1 MTIVARSH
9 GNVLKSALLMA
20 SIALAF
26 TLSVNA
32 HAKDFQLM
40 EATIQD
46 VQDAYKAKTLTARQL
61 VQMYLDRVAAYD
73 QKGPGINAV
82 ISLNP
87 TALVE
92 ADKLDA
98 AYAKSGP
105 VGPLH
110 GIPVFL
116 KDQFDAAGMPS
127 TLGSVLLK
135 DFKPARDAFV
145 TAQLRKA
152 GAIILGKNTLGELG
166 GGDSYG
172 SLFGATRNPYAPD
185 RTVGGSSGG
194 TGAAV
199 AANYSTIG
207 VGEEGSSSIRRPSA
221 WNNVVGMRPSQGLVS
236 RGGMWDGWP
245 SIFGS
250 LGPMARTVT
259 DEAKLLDVMVGYDP
273 EDPATAYGV
282 GHIPEG
288 GFAKSLDKNALKGA
302 RIGVIHQVL
311 SNNSEPDSDDFKKV
325 DAAYKKAVAEMQAAG
340 ATIIDVALP
349 DALKLLA
356 KRASGPTETED
367 SWNGYFNRNA
377 KDAPYKSRAEMYS
390 AENVAKV
397 PKLSTRQGSM
407 GEGSSRANATL
418 TPEQKHYEYLTAR
431 ETLMTS
437 LLKLMAD
444 NKLDAVV
451 HKSTEHQP
459 NLIKEATT
467 PPYAATRGVISLNT
481 FLVYVPVV
489 SVPAGF
495 TADNLPIGLIF
506 LGRPYSDAKMLSLAY
521 SYEQATHHRK
531 SPVST
536 PALAMK

>member
-1 MTIVARSH
+1 MTSPAISRIVASLIATS
-9 GNVLKSALLMA
+9 VLGAG
-20 SIALAF
+20 LA
-26 TLSVNA
+26 N
-32 HAKDFQLM
+32 AKDFSLI
-40 EATIQD
+40 EATIDD
-46 VQDAYKAKTLTARQL
+46 VQEAYKSHTLTARQL
-61 VQMYLDRVAAYD
+61 TQMYLDRVAAYD
-73 QKGPGINAV
+73 QKGPKLNVV

-87 TALVE
+87 TALAE

-110 GIPVFL
+110 GVPVFL

-135 DFKPARDAFV
+135 DFKPTRDSFV
-145 TAQLRKA
+145 AERLRKA

-172 SLFGATRNPYAPD
+172 SLFGESRNPYAPD

-194 TGAAV
+194 TGAAI
-199 AANYSTIG
+199 AANFSTIG
-207 VGEEGSSSIRRPSA
+207 VGEEGASSIRRPSA
-221 WNNVVGMRPSQGLVS
+221 WNSVVGMRPSLGLVS

-259 DEAKLLDVMVGYDP
+259 DEAKILDAIAGYDP

-282 GHIPEG
+282 GHIPAG
-288 GFAKSLDKNALKGA
+288 GFAKSLDKNSLKGA
-302 RIGVIHQVL
+302 RLGIIHEVL

-325 DAAYKKAVAEMQAAG
+325 NAAYDKAVAEMKAAG
-340 ATIIDVALP
+340 ATVIDITIP
-349 DALKLLA
+349 DVTALLA
-356 KRASGPTETED
+356 KRASGPTEQVD

-377 KDAPYKSRAEMYS
+377 KDAPYKTRAEMYS
-390 AENVAKV
+390 PANMAKV
-397 PKLSTRQGSM
+397 PKLSSRMGSM
-407 GEGSSRANATL
+407 GGGFTSDGTRQ
-418 TPEQKHYEYLTAR
+418 TPEQKHYEYLVAR
-431 ETLMTS
+431 ETLMTN
-437 LLKLMAD
+437 LLKVMAD

-459 NLIKEATT
+459 NKIKDAIT
-467 PPYAATRGVISLNT
+467 PPYAPTRGVISLNT

-495 TADNLPIGLIF
+495 TADKLPIGVTF
-506 LGRPYSDAKMLSLAY
+506 MGRPYSDAKMLSLAY
-521 SYEQATHHRK
+521 SYEQATHHRV
-531 SPVST
+531 PPAST
-536 PALAMK
+536 PALAAK